1 MKRFRGR
8 HTGENQARHFWDVV
22 ETYHLQEKIGYF
34 TLDNASN
41 NDTTMKCIQ
50 TYLQNCGIL
59 FDPVTRRLRCFGHVI
74 NLVVKAFLWGED
86 PEAFEI
92 EVTNYQALEK
102 EQEELLAWRK
112 KGPCGK
118 LHNLLVYITRSPQ
131 RRDRFEEKVKQL
143 HPHSSLLTL
152 ICGNETR
159 WGGDYNSI
167 VRALEL
173 REALEDFVSSAI
185 RRNENGERAET
196 VDALKWDELLPEDWD
211 TLAEIVNVL
220 GPFRKW
226 QLLLQ
231 SRKHHGQLQ
240 DIFPAMDELLS
251 HLEERKLQFLGSE
264 AAGYDTKHMQ
274 TAINCAWK
282 VLDK

>member
-1 MKRFRGR
+1 
-8 HTGENQARHFWDVV
+8 
-22 ETYHLQEKIGYF
+22 
-34 TLDNASN
+34 
-41 NDTTMKCIQ
+41 MKCIQ
-50 TYLQNCGIL
+50 TYLQNCGIP

-74 NLVVKAFLWGED
+74 NLVVKVFLSGED

-92 EVTNYQALEK
+92 EITNYQALEK

-143 HPHSSLLTL
+143 HPHSSILTL
-152 ICGNETR
+152 IRGKETR
-159 WGGDYNSI
+159 WGRDYNSI
-167 VRALEL
+167 VRAFEL

-196 VDALKWDELLPEDWD
+196 VDALKWDKLLPEDWD

-226 QLLLQ
+226 ELLLQ

-251 HLEERKLQFLGSE
+251 HLEERKLQFLG
-264 AAGYDTKHMQ
+264 
-274 TAINCAWK
+274 
-282 VLDK
+282 